1 MSDEEIVG
9 LIIVGD
15 KDKFIQLYRKYE
27 IKLLNYIKRFI
38 YNEEDAIDVLQN
50 VFVKSYE
57 NLNSFDRKLKFNSW
71 IYRIAHNESIN
82 YFKKHGKHSEGLIEM
97 DIVFPVLFAKEKS
110 DQLSINNENKKMFE
124 NLLGELDIKYREI
137 LILTFWEELSY
148 EEIGDILKI
157 PTSTV
162 GVRLRRAKEN
172 LLKIIDKNN
181 LDKNLLI
188 NN

>member
-1 MSDEEIVG
+1 
-9 LIIVGD
+9 
-15 KDKFIQLYRKYE
+15 
-27 IKLLNYIKRFI
+27 
-38 YNEEDAIDVLQN
+38 
-50 VFVKSYE
+50 
-57 NLNSFDRKLKFNSW
+57 
-71 IYRIAHNESIN
+71 
-82 YFKKHGKHSEGLIEM
+82 M